1 MNPYMRR
8 ALELAQ
14 LGGDAVSPNPQV
26 GCVIVQ
32 NNQIVG
38 EGHHAYFGGPH
49 AEMNA
54 LKKAG
59 HLAKGGTVYVTLE
72 PCSHFGKTPPC
83 SQALIAAE
91 ISKVYVGMRDP
102 NPLVSGR
109 GIVQLQEAGIEV
121 IELPENAA
129 IRAINAPFIV
139 WMEEQR
145 PWICAKW
152 AMTLDGK
159 IATRT
164 GSSQWISSNLARL
177 LVHRLRA
184 KMDAIIIGSGTA
196 QVDNPSLTVRHRPTP
211 EMGLTDEQLGLLET
225 LVPLRAS
232 NSLSRPLSQPLRVV
246 LDSSASL
253 RLDSQL
259 VQTAKECPV
268 LIGVGPHAPREKMQA
283 LQDQGCDILALP
295 ERGSSEDQLGL
306 LVRTLYHRGVRRVMI
321 EGGGELLGSFFD
333 QHLID
338 EVHVFVAPKIIGG
351 QSAISPIKGLG
362 VAEMSDAFEIESPNV
377 HFLDP
382 DIYLRGTKQ
391 APSERPNV

>member
-1 MNPYMRR
+1 MMNPYMVR

-14 LGGDAVSPNPQV
+14 WGGDAVSPNPQV

-49 AEMNA
+49 AEINA
-54 LKKAG
+54 LKNAG
-59 HLAKGGTVYVTLE
+59 HLAKGATVYVTLE

-83 SQALIAAE
+83 TQALIAAE
-91 ISKVYVGMRDP
+91 ISKIYVGMRDP

-109 GIVQLQEAGIEV
+109 GIAQLQEAGIEV
-121 IELPENAA
+121 IECPENAA

-139 WMEEQR
+139 GMEEQR

-184 KMDAIIIGSGTA
+184 KMDAILIGSGTA
-196 QVDNPSLTVRHRPTP
+196 QIDNPSLTVRHRPTP
-211 EMGLTDEQLGLLET
+211 ERGLTKEQLDLLET

-232 NSLSRPLSQPLRVV
+232 DGLSQPLRVV

-253 RLDSQL
+253 RLDCQL
-259 VQTAKECPV
+259 VQTAKKYPV
-268 LIGVGPHAPREKMQA
+268 LIGVGPHAPREKIQA
-283 LQDQGCDILALP
+283 LQDQGCEILALP
-295 ERGSSEDQLGL
+295 ERGEGDGQLDI
-306 LVRTLYHRGVRRVMI
+306 LVKTLYRRGLSRVML

-351 QSAISPIKGLG
+351 QLAISPIKGLG
-362 VAEMSDAFEIESPNV
+362 VAAMSDAFEIELPKV

-382 DIYLRGTKQ
+382 DIYLTGSVRQ
-391 APSERPNV
+391 CWHDRE